1 MTLFCFRTIFVFSW
15 NKGVPNT
22 NKEESSMA
30 LKQVAITE
38 KAYEVLNEKVREIKE
53 SGKSSSAVAL
63 VSELIIDNFSKEQAK
78 A

>member
-1 MTLFCFRTIFVFSW
+1 
-15 NKGVPNT
+15 
-22 NKEESSMA
+22 MA
-30 LKQVAITE
+30 LKQVAVTE
-38 KAYEVLNEKVREIKE
+38 KAYEVLTEKVREIKE